1 MRKHN
6 KSIRQ
11 KAFEEIFV
19 EKENLK
25 NQLARSQ
32 RAVTDLKK
40 QLAESKRNA
49 ATAAAEHAETAY
61 ELGLAKLIVNQSPV
75 VLFRRKAGKT
85 GEKPPTLEYVSDN
98 LIQFGY
104 DPRDLIE
111 ERIRYKDIVYQGDH
125 EWMIKA
131 INRFV
136 DDDVE
141 EYTQHY
147 RVITKEGDI
156 RWVEDQTSVVRD
168 AEGNKTHNQGILID
182 ITERKLAEE

>member
-1 MRKHN
+1 MRKHDKCN
-6 KSIRQ
+6 SQ
-11 KAFEEIFV
+11 KALEEILV

-40 QLAESKRNA
+40 QLAKSKRAA

-61 ELGLAKLIVNQSPV
+61 ELGLAQLIVNQSPV

-85 GEKPPTLEYVSDN
+85 GEKSPTLEYVSDN

-104 DPRDLIE
+104 EPKDLLE
-111 ERIRYKDIVYQGDH
+111 ERIRYKDLVYQGDH
-125 EWMIKA
+125 EWMIKK
-131 INRFV
+131 INRYV

-141 EYTQHY
+141 EYTEHY
-147 RVITKEGDI
+147 RLITKAGDI
-156 RWVEDQTSVVRD
+156 RWVEDQTSRWLPSHLQTLPWVSS
-168 AEGNKTHNQGILID
+168 EL
-182 ITERKLAEE
+182 